1 MQPHWEHEYIEFV
14 TTAMPRLRRLA
25 YLLCGDAHRADD
37 LVQQTFTT
45 LYVHWPRVRNVG
57 HLDGYVRATLVRFFQ
72 GEKRRPWSKR
82 VRLTDSPP
90 EPLPRYGPDVE
101 ERTVLRAALD
111 RLPRKQRAVLVLRF
125 LCDMSVTEVAETLG
139 CAPGTVKSQSF
150 HGLAT
155 LRRLLAEQ
163 PGSTTPT
170 APSPAPSAAP
180 SPAPA
185 AAGAAGEPSG
195 PTVRA
200 GPSAPTARSRPRSES
215 PPRPA
220 TSTGVARA
228 GADPFP
234 RPTDRS

>member
-1 MQPHWEHEYIEFV
+1 MQPHWEYEYVEFV

-37 LVQQTFTT
+37 IVQQTFTT
-45 LYVHWPRVRNVG
+45 LYVHWPRVRNVS
-57 HLDGYVRATLVRFFQ
+57 HLDGYVRATLVWFFQ
-72 GEKRRPWSKR
+72 GEKRRPWSRR
-82 VRLTDSPP
+82 VRLTDTPP

-163 PGSTTPT
+163 PGSTTLT
-170 APSPAPSAAP
+170 AP

-185 AAGAAGEPSG
+185 AGAVDEPSG

-200 GPSAPTARSRPRSES
+200 GPSAPTARSQLRSES
-215 PPRPA
+215 RPRPA